1 MLDQLRTHSCET
13 CSLSLR
19 QLNAHA
25 RMVNRAVG
33 QTDRPWILCG
43 KREKSAPSMQQRL
56 YQDQPSMQQRAY
68 ARTSQACSSASA
80 RTSQACLHTATTVCA
95 LVLHLSRPPHIH
107 ASTTQGPHT
116 GDACVES
123 RVFGAPAS

>member
-1 MLDQLRTHSCET
+1 
-13 CSLSLR
+13 
-19 QLNAHA
+19 
-25 RMVNRAVG
+25 MVNRAVG

-43 KREKSAPSMQQRL
+43 KREKSAPSMQQRLYQDQPSMQQRL